1 MKLVDANVLLY
12 AVNQDAPNH
21 AVARRWLDRALGG
34 AEPVGF
40 TWVVLLAFLR
50 LTTRAGLFP
59 RPLSVDEA
67 IAVLQAW
74 LSRPLAVVVEPTPRH
89 LDILSGILRESGT
102 AANLVTDAHLAAI
115 AVEHGAEICSFD
127 ADFSRFR
134 GVRWRPPG
142 DT

>member
-59 RPLSVDEA
+59 RPLSVDDS

-89 LDILSGILRESGT
+89 LDILSGILRETGT

>member
-1 MKLVDANVLLY
+1 VKLVDANVLLY

-89 LDILSGILRESGT
+89 LDILGGILRETGT

>member
-34 AEPVGF
+34 EEPVGF
-40 TWVVLLAFLR
+40 TWVVMLAFLR

-59 RPLSVDEA
+59 RPLRVDDS
-67 IAVLQAW
+67 IGVLQAW
-74 LSRPLAVVVEPTPRH
+74 LNRPLAVIVEPTPRH
-89 LDILSGILRESGT
+89 LDILSGILGETGT

>member
-34 AEPVGF
+34 EESVGF
-40 TWVVLLAFLR
+40 TWVVMLAFLR

-59 RPLSVDEA
+59 RPLSVDDS
-67 IAVLQAW
+67 IGVLQAW
-74 LSRPLAVVVEPTPRH
+74 LNRPLAVVVEPTPRH
-89 LDILSGILRESGT
+89 LDILSGILGETGT

-142 DT
+142 DI

>member
-50 LTTRAGLFP
+50 LTTRAGLFT

-89 LDILSGILRESGT
+89 LDILSGILRETGT

>member
-1 MKLVDANVLLY
+1 MRLVDANVLLY

-89 LDILSGILRESGT
+89 LDILSGILRETGT

>member
-1 MKLVDANVLLY
+1 VKLVDANVLLY

-50 LTTRAGLFP
+50 LTTRAGLFT

-89 LDILSGILRESGT
+89 LDILGGILRETGT

-142 DT
+142 HT